1 MGLALRRAE
10 YSDAGALRAGRQ
22 GRHHGDR
29 GAPRHPAPPADAG
42 WARSRAEAV
51 PSWLTPTKTSATTPR
66 RALPISRPKRPDDAK
81 PWLALISDAEHCFEK
96 YHTKCDT
103 IDDLYAKLD
112 LLGNTTADREFKIFW
127 ANMCVMMPSIY
138 ARPPIP
144 VVVPKFK
151 DRTELARRASE
162 LLERA
167 LISVTDAN
175 DGQLHEAMKLV
186 RHHLAIHA
194 RGVMWLRNS
203 DTMVEFDQLDR
214 GDFLHEP
221 ARKW

>member
-1 MGLALRRAE
+1 MANAYADSGAIAE
-10 YSDAGALRAGRQ
+10 ES
-22 GRHHGDR
+22 
-29 GAPRHPAPPADAG
+29 PAYQQPD
-42 WARSRAEAV
+42 
-51 PSWLTPTKTSATTPR
+51 T
-66 RALPISRPKRPDDAK
+66 PDDAK

-96 YHTKCDT
+96 WNTKCDT

-127 ANMCVMMPSIY
+127 ANQEVLRPSIY
-138 ARPPIP
+138 ARPAIP

-151 DRTELARRASE
+151 DQAELPRRASE

-167 LISVTDAN
+167 LISITDAN

-186 RHHLAIHA
+186 RDDLAIHA
-194 RGVMWLRNS
+194 RGVLWLRNS

-221 ARKW
+221 ARKWREVGWVARRDWLTRKQMRARFPDREEDWLQSAVFKERKDSREEYK